1 MEPKAIIIT
10 LGGLLL
16 TISGA
21 LFAIYIIFERSPRLT
36 GRTGST
42 LVETRYKAK
51 KTFWGKGS
59 HVTAK
64 DVTLGYY
71 TYKVNGK
78 TYRKKNTEY
87 FTKPK
92 QMPYSI
98 PIVYLKRFPRISYVN
113 DHGIGTLAY
122 LIPAILF
129 AACAVSIIVGVFA
142 A

>member
-1 MEPKAIIIT
+1 MILLGVLILIT
-10 LGGLLL
+10 
-16 TISGA
+16 SGA
-21 LFAIYIIFERSPRLT
+21 LFTIYVIFEHSPQLT

-42 LVETRYKAK
+42 LVETKHKSK
-51 KTFWGKGS
+51 KTFWGRGS
-59 HVTAK
+59 HVTVK

-78 TYRKKNTEY
+78 TYRKKSTEY

-98 PIVYLKRFPRISYVN
+98 PIVYLKCFPRISYVN

-129 AACAVSIIVGVFA
+129 AVCAVSIIVGVFA